1 MPSFLYN
8 PKSVAHNTTVMLL
21 REKLAKKLLIL
32 FSLIICVFSFA
43 PIYANAQT
51 DTLYLGGF
59 PAGFTLN
66 TKIVE
71 VVGICD
77 VITADGMVSPARDCG
92 IRSGDII
99 ESINGRNVESA
110 ADINKIISD
119 EYKKYNITV
128 EREGEKID
136 FEIVP
141 AKDFST
147 GNKRL
152 GVLVKDTL
160 SGIGTVTYIDK
171 KNNKFASLG
180 HPVADLKNN
189 LIEINGGTVY
199 NCLIYDVKKGI
210 KGTPGELHGAFEN
223 NSVLGIAKL
232 NCSCGI
238 YGDLASGYDTSK
250 LIEVEKGKIEDVTI
264 GKACIYTTLR
274 GNSVKKYDIS
284 IVKTDKDNK
293 DNRNYVIKIEDKELL
308 TVAGGIV
315 QGMSGSPI
323 VQNGKLVG
331 AVTHVMVNDPTR
343 GYGIGIEHMLNA
355 Y

>member
-1 MPSFLYN
+1 MYN
-8 PKSVAHNTTVMLL
+8 PKSIAHNTTVMLF
-21 REKLAKKLLIL
+21 RKKLTAKIIIL
-32 FSLIICVFSFA
+32 FAMLICAFSVA
-43 PIYANAQT
+43 PIYAQAQT

-77 VITADGMVSPARDCG
+77 VITADGMVSPARDSG
-92 IRSGDII
+92 IRTGDII
-99 ESINGRNVESA
+99 ESINGVKVESA
-110 ADINKIISD
+110 TDINRIISD
-119 EYKKYNITV
+119 EYKKYNVEV
-128 EREGEKID
+128 EREGEKITLD
-136 FEIVP
+136 IVP

-147 GNKRL
+147 GNKRI
-152 GVLVKDTL
+152 GVLVKDTI

-171 KNNKFASLG
+171 ENNKFASLG
-180 HPVADLKNN
+180 HPVADIKNN

-199 NCLIYDVKKGI
+199 NCLIYDVKKGV

-223 NSVLGIAKL
+223 NSVLGTAKV

-238 YGDLASGYDTSK
+238 YGDLADGYDTSK
-250 LIEVEKGKIEDVTI
+250 LIKVEKGNIKDVTI

-293 DNRNYVIKIEDKELL
+293 ENRNFVIKIEDKELL
-308 TVAGGIV
+308 ATAGGIV

-323 VQNGKLVG
+323 VQNGKIIG
-331 AVTHVMVNDPTR
+331 AVTHVFVNDPTR
-343 GYGIGIEHMLNA
+343 GYGISIDNMLNA

>member
-1 MPSFLYN
+1 MYN
-8 PKSVAHNTTVMLL
+8 LKFIAHNTTVMLF
-21 REKLAKKLLIL
+21 RKKLAVNLIIIL
-32 FSLIICVFSFA
+32 SLIIFAFSFS
-43 PIYANAQT
+43 PVYANAQENE
-51 DTLYLGGF
+51 LYLGGF

-77 VITADGMVSPARDCG
+77 VITADGMVSPARDSG
-92 IRSGDII
+92 IKSGDII
-99 ESINGRNVESA
+99 ESINGRKVESA
-110 ADINKIISD
+110 TDINKIISD
-119 EYKKYNITV
+119 DYKKYNIEI
-128 EREGEKID
+128 EREGERITLD
-136 FEIVP
+136 IVP

-147 GNKRL
+147 GTKRL
-152 GVLVKDTL
+152 GILVKDTI

-171 KNNKFASLG
+171 SNNKFASLG
-180 HPVADLKNN
+180 HPVADVKNN

-199 NCLIYDVKKGI
+199 NCLIYDIKKGV
-210 KGTPGELHGAFEN
+210 KGEPGELHGAFEN
-223 NSVLGIAKL
+223 NSILGTAKI

-238 YGDLASGYDTSK
+238 YGDLATGYDTSK
-250 LIEVEKGKIEDVTI
+250 LVKVEKGSVEDATI

-274 GNSVKKYDIS
+274 GNNVKRYDIS
-284 IVKTDKDNK
+284 IVKMDKDNK
-293 DNRNYVIKIEDKELL
+293 DNRNYVIKIDDRELL
-308 TVAGGIV
+308 ATAGGIV

-323 VQNGKLVG
+323 VQNGKLIG